1 MNENMMMQEIL
12 QALAALE
19 DGEDLEME
27 EIRNLIELYDKDLYQ
42 LVYIAYAV
50 GFKRGKE
57 SA

>member
-19 DGEDLEME
+19 DEESLELE
-27 EIRNLIELYDKDLYQ
+27 EIRNLIEMYDKDLYK
-42 LVYIAYAV
+42 LVHIAYAV

-57 SA
+57 SV

>member
-19 DGEDLEME
+19 DGEDLELE
-27 EIRNLIELYDKDLYQ
+27 EIRNLIEMYDKDLYK
-42 LVYIAYAV
+42 LVHVAYAV

-57 SA
+57 SE